1 MSLSRPPSVY
11 DRMCW
16 PEGQLEL
23 ALAGGAHRRELRA
36 YMGAREYQTLTAL
49 AREAAAIRPR
59 ANAAT
64 VYLLP
69 GILGSQLGKP
79 RGAREP
85 VDLLWLDPDDIVDGR
100 LTELHP
106 QHADALQPLG
116 VVVYSYLALK
126 LRLAAAG
133 MSVVLH
139 DYDWRDD
146 VLASGRALAARL
158 QADPA
163 EALVLV
169 GHSMGGLLARAALA
183 QCDPHSVGK
192 RVQQVIGLGAPQ
204 GGSIA
209 AAQALRATYPVV
221 CRLAAIDR
229 LHDAQTLT
237 TDVFR
242 QFLSLYQM
250 LPKEQTLTSD
260 KGALNLYES
269 SNWPQVGPGPDPL
282 LLHRAR
288 EFDAHLAPVDER
300 FVSIVGTGQRTAT
313 GIERRQAEFV
323 YQISSAGDGT
333 VAIDRAS
340 LPGSKIYSLR
350 CEHSELPRSTTV
362 AQGIVEL
369 IHHGATRRLT
379 AGVTANPGH
388 VVRLT
393 DSVLRAELNRKQDW
407 HGFTVRERRRYLDR
421 ISAAPKAYRSPRARP
436 PGTRARA
443 SEPMQKL

>member
-36 YMGAREYQTLTAL
+36 YMGQREYQTLSVL
-49 AREAAAIRPR
+49 AREAAAASPR
-59 ANAAT
+59 AGAAK

-85 VDLLWLDPDDIVDGR
+85 VDLLWLDPDDIVEGR

-106 QHADALQPLG
+106 QHASTLQPLG

-133 MSVVLH
+133 LTVVLH

-146 VLASGRALAARL
+146 VLASGRTLAARL

-163 EALVLV
+163 PALVLV
-169 GHSMGGLLARAALA
+169 GHSMGGLLARAAMA
-183 QCDPHSVGK
+183 HCDPHTAGE
-192 RVQQVIGLGAPQ
+192 RIRQVIGLGAPH

-242 QFLSLYQM
+242 HFLSLYQM
-250 LPKEQTLTSD
+250 LPSENA
-260 KGALNLYES
+260 ALNLYER
-269 SNWPQVGPGPDPL
+269 SNWPETGPGPDPVL
-282 LLHRAR
+282 LQRAR
-288 EFDAHLAPVDER
+288 EFDSQLAPADER
-300 FVSIVGTGQRTAT
+300 FVSIIGTGQRTAI
-313 GIERRQAEFV
+313 GIERRQTEFV

-333 VAIDRAS
+333 VAVERAS
-340 LPGSKIYSLR
+340 PPGAIVYSLR
-350 CEHSELPRSTTV
+350 CEHSELPRSTSV
-362 AQGIVEL
+362 AEGIVDL
-369 IHHGATRRLT
+369 IDHGATRRLT
-379 AGVTANPGH
+379 MGVTAKPGH
-388 VVRLT
+388 VTRLT
-393 DSVLRAELNRKQDW
+393 DSLLRAELNRKLDW
-407 HGFTVRERRRYLDR
+407 HGLTVRERRRYLDR
-421 ISAAPKAYRSPRARP
+421 ISAPPKAYRAPRARP
-436 PGTRARA
+436 PATRTRV
-443 SEPMQKL
+443 PKVMQKL

>member
-1 MSLSRPPSVY
+1 
-11 DRMCW
+11 MCW
-16 PEGQLEL
+16 PEGQLERAL
-23 ALAGGAHRRELRA
+23 ALGAHRRELRA
-36 YMGAREYQTLTAL
+36 YMGQREYQTLSAL
-49 AREAAAIRPR
+49 AREAAAICPR

-106 QHADALQPLG
+106 QHAEALQPLG

-133 MSVVLH
+133 LTVVLH

-163 EALVLV
+163 ASLVLV

-183 QCDPHSVGK
+183 QCDRDGVGK
-192 RVQQVIGLGAPQ
+192 RIQQVIGLGAPH

-229 LHDAQTLT
+229 LHDAHTLT

-250 LPKEQTLTSD
+250 LPKENA
-260 KGALNLYES
+260 ALNLYES
-269 SNWPQVGPGPDPL
+269 SSWPEVGPGPDPL
-282 LLHRAR
+282 LLQRAR
-288 EFDAHLAPVDER
+288 EFDSQLAPADER
-300 FVSIVGTGQRTAT
+300 FVSIIGTGQRTAT
-313 GIERRQAEFV
+313 GIERRHAEFV

-333 VAIDRAS
+333 VAIERAT
-340 LPGSKIYSLR
+340 LPGASVYSLR
-350 CEHSELPRSTTV
+350 CEHSELPRSSTV
-362 AQGIVEL
+362 AEGIVDL
-369 IHHGATRRLT
+369 IRHGATRRLT
-379 AGVTANPGH
+379 AGVTSKPGH

-393 DSVLRAELNRKQDW
+393 DAVLRAELNRKQDW
-407 HGFTVRERRRYLDR
+407 HGLSVRERRRYLDR
-421 ISAAPKAYRSPRARP
+421 ISAPPKAYRPPRARP
-436 PGTRARA
+436 PSTRSHVSDA
-443 SEPMQKL
+443 MQKL